1 MGKLFDKIRRVQD
14 KTRPFCSAIVPAA
27 GSSARMGGQDKL
39 LADLY
44 GAPVLMRTLCA
55 IDRAEL
61 VSEIVVAVQADR
73 MEAVAELCARCALRK
88 KVRVVKGGASRTESV
103 LAAALECDPKA
114 ELIAIH
120 DGARPLVRPE
130 MIDEMIRAGY
140 RTQAVAPAIPVT
152 DTVKVADDSG
162 LVQSTPDRSSLYAV
176 QTPQVF
182 QANIL
187 KAALQAALASG
198 EPVTDDCA
206 AVERLG
212 KQVWLAEGDR
222 SNIKITTPDDLAVA
236 EALLRQRE
244 AVQ

>member
-1 MGKLFDKIRRVQD
+1 MGFWNTVQ
-14 KTRPFCSAIVPAA
+14 KWQEKALPPCSMVVAAA
-27 GSSARMGGQDKL
+27 GSSVRMGGQDKL
-39 LADLY
+39 FTPLS
-44 GAPVLMRTLCA
+44 GVPVLMRTLRA
-55 IDRAEL
+55 IDRAVL
-61 VSEIVVAVQADR
+61 VTEIVIAAQEDK
-73 MEAVAELCARCALRK
+73 METIAELCARCAMK
-88 KVRVVKGGASRTESV
+88 KPVKVVRGGASRTESV

-130 MIDEMIRAGY
+130 LIDDMIRAGH
-140 RTQAVAPAIPVT
+140 RTQAAAPAVPVT
-152 DTVKVADDSG
+152 DTVKVADESG
-162 LVQSTPDRSSLYAV
+162 LVLSTPDRSTLYAV

-244 AVQ
+244 AAR